1 MYFDFDLLKVNK
13 KNIINKEIIFK
24 RNNHDFSSFLIVY
37 FFFIYIYKEY
47 ILYILYIYIY
57 ICMFFIHICI
67 AYIYNNFI

>member
-37 FFFIYIYKEY
+37 FFFIYIY
-47 ILYILYIYIY
+47 ILYVFHLYLYRLY
-57 ICMFFIHICI
+57 L
-67 AYIYNNFI
+67 